1 MRTLIRNLLMA
12 NDGLADM
19 IGDRWFEWSA
29 MIDQA
34 QFPYGAIR
42 LSSQQPGVTARGV
55 TRQGRV
61 EIWVYDERGTF
72 TRIDEALRHIHAVM
86 DNVVNAELIADG
98 GRLVRLSLA
107 DWSQDSTELWD
118 EQRRANARSS
128 AYNCVGRGW

>member
-1 MRTLIRNLLMA
+1 MRTLVRSLLMA
-12 NDGLADM
+12 NEGLTELV
-19 IGDRWFEWSA
+19 GDRWFEWSSLV
-29 MIDQA
+29 DQPP
-34 QFPYGAIR
+34 FPYGLIR
-42 LSSQQPGVTARGV
+42 LSSQQPSVTARSI
-55 TRQGRV
+55 TRQGRA

-72 TRIDEALRHIHAVM
+72 ERIDACLRYIHEVM
-86 DNVVNAELIADG
+86 DNVVNAERTTDD